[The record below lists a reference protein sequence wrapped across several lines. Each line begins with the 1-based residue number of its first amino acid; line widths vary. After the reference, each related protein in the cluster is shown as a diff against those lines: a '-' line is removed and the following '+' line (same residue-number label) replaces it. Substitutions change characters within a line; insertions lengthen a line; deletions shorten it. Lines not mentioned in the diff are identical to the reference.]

1 MARTWSWVIFLLM
14 PALLMRAA
22 VVTLPDAFGH
32 PDELA
37 VQVRA
42 RGVDVRCYHP
52 ALDMVGHPAV
62 GCPLRFSEIE

>member
-1 MARTWSWVIFLLM
+1 MGDFPSDART
-14 PALLMRAA
+14 ADAGRNR